1 MAWNKLIL
9 DTYWSNILLELY
21 EIQAKYVNTNIVE
34 ICFSEQNKDIPM
46 QKITGI
52 WCALKLWNLKL

>member
-1 MAWNKLIL
+1 MALNKLIL

-21 EIQAKYVNTNIVE
+21 EIQAKYVNRKIVE

-52 WCALKLWNLKL
+52 